1 MRTVLLLLCGVLS
14 VVTISGCV
22 STDGK
27 SAFGLYAN
35 KTASQSPVQDE
46 TDPDIVHPV
55 AEIAETLDNIIVET
69 PQSELPKAIKPTND
83 LWQYI
88 AQNLDTLAI
97 DKQQIQSQI
106 DWYAKHPNYMK
117 RISQRAKFFLYYI
130 VQELEA
136 NNMPLELALLP
147 IVESSF
153 DPFAYSHGSAAGMWQ
168 FIPGTG
174 KRFGMQQTWW
184 YDGRRDIIAST
195 QGAID
200 YLQYLHKFFDGNWEH
215 ALAAYNSG
223 EGRVRNAIRKNKRS
237 GKATDFWSL
246 KLPKETQGYVPKLMA
261 LVVLLKEAETYQMV
275 WPHIPN
281 QPMIDVVEIDG
292 QVDLAKA
299 AELAGLSVNELHALN
314 PGFNRWATDP
324 KGPHRLVLPIDRT
337 ERFTREFAALS
348 ESDKVQWVRH
358 KVQPGESLG
367 VLAQKYAT
375 TVHVIKDINSLK
387 SNVII
392 AGKHLLVPRSLT
404 SLENYGL
411 SQTQR
416 TARLQNRKKA
426 DVNIKHV
433 IQSGDTLWDLA
444 QQYKVSTRE
453 IASWNGLSPKD
464 YLKPGQTLV
473 IWYEADKPVGIQ
485 RKVTY
490 TVRRG
495 DSLAQIGQKF
505 NVKIAQIKQW
515 NNLFG
520 QKYLQPGQKLTLIVD
535 VTRTGAI

>member
-1 MRTVLLLLCGVLS
+1 M
-14 VVTISGCV
+14 
-22 STDGK
+22 STHGK

-35 KTASQSPVQDE
+35 TTASQPSVQDE

-69 PQSELPKAIKPTND
+69 PQSELPKAIKSTND

-88 AQNLDTLAI
+88 AQNLNTLAI

-200 YLQYLHKFFDGNWEH
+200 YLQYLHTFFDGNWEH

-261 LVVLLKEAETYQMV
+261 LVVLLREAETYQMV

-337 ERFTREFAALS
+337 EQFTREFAALS

-411 SQTQR
+411 SQEQR

-444 QQYKVSTRE
+444 QQYKVTTRE

-473 IWYEADKPVGIQ
+473 IWYEVDKPVGIQ

-495 DSLAQIGQKF
+495 DSLARIGQKF